1 MGPAALS
8 VGAIELSHELAAELV
23 RRSRERAPREA
34 CGLLLGR
41 VRDARLVIER
51 VLEAENVARELE
63 RFELH
68 PLELMRAE
76 EFADANAFELV
87 GAWHSHPARPPVPSR
102 ADRDGAVPGWAN
114 LIVSLEHAG
123 VPQLRCWRF
132 VGDRTEELTLQRR

>member
-1 MGPAALS
+1 MLVPPCCIQDRSPALTEEARQESLRLRPGSRS
-8 VGAIELSHELAAELV
+8 V
-23 RRSRERAPREA
+23 
-34 CGLLLGR
+34 R